1 MYIIYEQRLLLGK
14 ALLFF
19 FLCSCRDNPSCT
31 FLHSFTHFL
40 AVSLFVSYCHSFLL
54 QSPYFQSPEC
64 HKATRQKETQFPELS
79 LQTSSLQLKT
89 ATHLCQR
96 MAHFMSDTSAS
107 LLLQSV
113 FTNRLHTVVL
123 KALAPEVWSEKL
135 TFHFTDFF
143 FFFCK
148 VQPLMSLYFSGEVYL
163 GELELML
170 LLNPFFF

>member
-1 MYIIYEQRLLLGK
+1 MGK

-123 KALAPEVWSEKL
+123 KALAPEVWNEKL

-143 FFFCK
+143 FVVARF
-148 VQPLMSLYFSGEVYL
+148 SLLCLCIFLVR
-163 GELELML
+163 
-170 LLNPFFF
+170 FI

>member
-123 KALAPEVWSEKL
+123 KALAPEVWNEKL

-143 FFFCK
+143 FFFARF
-148 VQPLMSLYFSGEVYL
+148 SLLCLCIFLVR
-163 GELELML
+163 
-170 LLNPFFF
+170 FI